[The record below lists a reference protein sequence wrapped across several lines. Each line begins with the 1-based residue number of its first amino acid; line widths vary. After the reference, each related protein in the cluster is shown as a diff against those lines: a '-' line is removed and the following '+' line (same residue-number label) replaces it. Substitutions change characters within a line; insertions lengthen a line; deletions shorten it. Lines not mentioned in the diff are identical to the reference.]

1 MADWLRRLR
10 SALLIGLFFSI
21 FLYVL
26 SLNFRPPERMDLL
39 QRMVS
44 ESILPLFQSLSR
56 ITTFTDDMIRGYVM
70 LRQVHNENESLREEI
85 TSLEQK
91 LIDYQEAYVENLRL
105 RRLLDFR
112 STIQTETV
120 AAQVVL
126 HDLTGWFQTLMID
139 KGFREGIAPD
149 MAVVNDEGVVGR
161 VLDVSDRY
169 ARVLLITDA
178 GSSID
183 AIIQRNRVRGIVGGK
198 DANTCVLKYV
208 RGNLDVQVGDLVVSS
223 GKDGVFPK
231 GLRLGTVQGVSKDPL
246 DLFQRIDIKPVVRLS
261 ALEELLI
268 IKRDVKHADKGVGN

>member
-1 MADWLRRLR
+1 LRRLR
-10 SALLIGLFFSI
+10 SALLICLFFCT

-44 ESILPLFQSLSR
+44 ESILPLFKSLSR
-56 ITTFTDDMIRGYVM
+56 ITTFADDVIKGYLL
-70 LRQVHNENESLREEI
+70 LRQVHIENESLREEI
-85 TSLEQK
+85 TGLEQR

-231 GLRLGTVQGVSKDPL
+231 GLRLGTVQGVFKDPL
-246 DLFQRIDIKPVVRLS
+246 DLFQRIDIKPMVRLS

-268 IKRDVKHADKGVGN
+268 IKRDVKLSDKGVGN

>member
-10 SALLIGLFFSI
+10 SALLICLFFCI

-26 SLNFRPPERMDLL
+26 SLNFRPAERMDLL

-44 ESILPLFQSLSR
+44 ESILPLFKSLSR
-56 ITTFTDDMIRGYVM
+56 ITTFADDVIKGYLL

-120 AAQVVL
+120 AAEVVL

-246 DLFQRIDIKPVVRLS
+246 DLFQRIDIKPMVRLS

-268 IKRDVKHADKGVGN
+268 IKRDVKLSDKGVGN

>member
-1 MADWLRRLR
+1 
-10 SALLIGLFFSI
+10 
-21 FLYVL
+21 
-26 SLNFRPPERMDLL
+26 
-39 QRMVS
+39 
-44 ESILPLFQSLSR
+44 
-56 ITTFTDDMIRGYVM
+56 MIRDYVM

-231 GLRLGTVQGVSKDPL
+231 GLRLGTVQGVYKDPL

-268 IKRDVKHADKGVGN
+268 IKRDVKHVRQRSWETDWLRRMLEASKTLGIR

>member
-1 MADWLRRLR
+1 
-10 SALLIGLFFSI
+10 
-21 FLYVL
+21 
-26 SLNFRPPERMDLL
+26 MDLL
-39 QRMVS
+39 QRAVT
-44 ESILPLFQSLSR
+44 ESILPLFKAVSR
-56 ITTFTDDMIRGYVM
+56 ITSFADELIENYLL
-70 LRQVHNENESLREEI
+70 LRQIHTENEALRQQI

-91 LIDYQEAYVENLRL
+91 LIDYQDAYVENLRL

-112 STIQTETV
+112 STIQTETI

-139 KGFREGIAPD
+139 KGFQDGMAAD

-161 VLDVSDRY
+161 ILDVSDRY

-178 GSSID
+178 GSAID
-183 AIIQRNRVRGIVGGK
+183 AVIQRNRVRGIVGGK

-231 GLRLGTVQGVSKDPL
+231 GLRLGTIQGVYKDPL
-246 DLFQRIDIKPVVRLS
+246 DLFQRIDVKPVVRLS
-261 ALEELLI
+261 ALEEVLV
-268 IKRDVKHADKGVGN
+268 IKRDVRLSDKVAGN

>member
-10 SALLIGLFFSI
+10 SALLVFVFFGI

-44 ESILPLFQSLSR
+44 ESILPLFESFGR
-56 ITTFTDDMIRGYVM
+56 ITSFADEMIKEYIL
-70 LRQVHNENESLREEI
+70 LRQVHHENESLKEQV

-112 STIQTETV
+112 STIETETI

-139 KGFREGIAPD
+139 KGFRDGVAPD

-169 ARVLLITDA
+169 ARVLLVTDA

-183 AIIQRNRVRGIVGGK
+183 AIIQRNRVRGIVCGK

-208 RGNLDVQVGDLVVSS
+208 RGNLDVQVGDLVVTS

-231 GLRLGTVQGVSKDPL
+231 GLRLGTIQGVYRDPL
-246 DLFQRIDIKPVVRLS
+246 DLFQRIDVKPVVRLS

-268 IKRDVKHADKGVGN
+268 VKRDGKLSEKNTGN